1 MTEPEHPKAD
11 RSTGE
16 TGSAEGRHA
25 PATLRNRDAIANVL
39 QDILP
44 DSGTVLEI
52 ASGTGEHV
60 VYFGQKFPGLIW
72 QPSDPDPECCR
83 SIEAWKN
90 RAGVTN
96 VRPPLQLDALD
107 DNYGADGSAA
117 DWGVA
122 KPVAIICIN
131 MVHIA
136 PWEASIGLF
145 QKAASLLDPGMP
157 FMLYGPYFRGDA
169 PTAQSNLDFDRS
181 LKSRDLRWGIR
192 EVDDMDALAEKYG
205 FIRVRLIEM
214 PANNLSLIYRKS

>member
-1 MTEPEHPKAD
+1 MSESAD
-11 RSTGE
+11 QK
-16 TGSAEGRHA
+16 HA
-25 PATLRNRDAIANVL
+25 PATLRNRDAIAGVL

-52 ASGTGEHV
+52 ASGTGEHA
-60 VYFGQKFPGLIW
+60 VYFGEKFPGLIW
-72 QPSDPDPECCR
+72 QPSDPDPENCR
-83 SIEAWKN
+83 SIAAWTQ

-96 VRPPLQLDALD
+96 VRPPLQLNTLD
-107 DNYGADGSAA
+107 DGQSALW
-117 DWGVA
+117 DMA
-122 KPVAIICIN
+122 KPAAILCIN

-145 QKAASLLDPGMP
+145 QKAAGLLDPGMP

-192 EVDDMDALAEKYG
+192 EVADLDALGEQYG
-205 FIRVRLIEM
+205 FTRVRLIEM
-214 PANNLSLIYRKS
+214 PANNLSLVYRRG